1 MTRGKHDVPRL
12 YPPAFMS
19 AATFAYHLDCSP
31 STIDTYVRN
40 GLLPKPMTIGNL
52 VRWRFE
58 DVEQF
63 LLDRFGS
70 PLAVATHD
78 KLHDADPYLQ
88 NLKGLKDGPQG

>member
-1 MTRGKHDVPRL
+1 MTRGKPDAPRL

-19 AATFAYHLDCSP
+19 AATLAYHLDCSP

-52 VRWRFE
+52 VRWRFD

-63 LLDRFGS
+63 LHDRFGS
-70 PLAVATHD
+70 APTLAAHD
-78 KLHDADPYLQ
+78 RLHEADPYLQ
-88 NLKGLKDGPQG
+88 NLKGLNDGPQG